1 MINNITGAPGINVM
15 PGNKPYITISGV
27 VRWNGSQQ
35 RLEVMDRDSWMPL
48 DVGSSW
54 TIAPDYS
61 LTNVINW
68 VNIKIAKEEQLQVL
82 MDKHPG
88 LKDLKEKFD
97 IMLALVQ
104 NGEFTEH
111 K

>member
-15 PGNKPYITISGV
+15 PGTKPYITVSGV
-27 VRWNGSQQ
+27 VRWNGPQQ
-35 RLEVMDRDSWMPL
+35 RLEVMDRDNWMPL
-48 DVGSSW
+48 DTGSSW

-61 LTNVINW
+61 LNNVINW
-68 VNIKIAKEEQLQVL
+68 ANVKMAKEEQLQVL
-82 MDKHPG
+82 IDKHPG

-104 NGEFTEH
+104 NGEFT
-111 K
+111 KDK